1 VSRLAPEGATAVSVA
16 ESEFPLA
23 SRRRRRITRRTVG
36 HALAPYALLA
46 PAASVIGLVL
56 AYPLYLL
63 VKLSFQKY
71 GLFELLRG
79 SGRWLGVDNYSY
91 ILHDS
96 QFWRVL
102 GRTVLFTAVNVSLT
116 MILGTAIAL
125 LLVQVGRVVR
135 LALTTALVM
144 VWATPVIVAVSIW
157 HWMVDYDFGVAN
169 WTLTKLHFGDFI
181 QHDWFAN
188 PWTGFGV
195 ITALVV
201 WGAIPFV
208 TITVYAGLAQV
219 PHELLEAAS
228 IDGARPWR
236 VFREVTLPL
245 MKPIFVILASLSII
259 WDFQVF
265 QQIWVMLDQ
274 RPAADYYTIAIYA
287 YAQSFRLSEYGL
299 GSAIAVVMVL
309 CMFAATIVYLRQ
321 MLRAGE
327 VY

>member
-1 VSRLAPEGATAVSVA
+1 MVSVA
-16 ESEFPLA
+16 ESELPLA
-23 SRRRRRITRRTVG
+23 SRRRRRFTRRSVG
-36 HALAPYALLA
+36 RGIAPYALLA
-46 PAASVIGLVL
+46 PAAGVIGLVL

-71 GLFELLRG
+71 GLFELIRH
-79 SGRWLGVDNYSY
+79 SGRWIGADNYTH
-91 ILHDS
+91 ILQDS

-102 GRTVLFTAVNVSLT
+102 GRTLLFTVVNVSLT
-116 MILGTAIAL
+116 IVLGTAIAL
-125 LLVQVGRVVR
+125 LLVQVGSFMR
-135 LALTTALVM
+135 LALTTGLVL
-144 VWATPVIVAVSIW
+144 VWATPVIVAVNIW

-169 WTLTKLHFGDFI
+169 WTLTKLHVGDFI
-181 QHDWFAN
+181 RYDWFAN

-208 TITVYAGLAQV
+208 AITVYAGLAQV
-219 PHELLEAAS
+219 PHELLEAAA

-245 MKPIFVILASLSII
+245 MKPIFVILISLSII

-274 RPAADYYTIAIYA
+274 RPTSDYYTMAIYA
-287 YAQSFRLSEYGL
+287 FSQSFRISEYGL

-309 CMFAATIVYLRQ
+309 FMFAATIVYLRQ